1 MPIIEYLTKNAKILE
16 KKIHGKKEFKIID
29 FINNVWNY
37 GIIDFEDPSQVLQ
50 KLQVLSEDIKKE
62 ALINLIYLY

>member
-1 MPIIEYLTKNAKILE
+1 MCGIA
-16 KKIHGKKEFKIID
+16 
-29 FINNVWNY
+29 

-62 ALINLIYLY
+62 ALINLIYLYLMKTL